1 MSMTTDFWGDR
12 HAQGTINKSTI
23 DAATPASFQP
33 VTPSSRLG
41 TFLQTLFTTMAGNAE
56 PKVWQTTSR
65 NGVMIWNVYDP
76 TTKESTSFATEADVR
91 SWLEQRYSQ

>member
-12 HAQGTINKSTI
+12 HSQSTVN
-23 DAATPASFQP
+23 APASSQP
-33 VTPSSRLG
+33 VKPSSRFG
-41 TFLQTLFTTMAGNAE
+41 MFLQTLFTTMVGDAE
-56 PKVWQTTSR
+56 PKIWQMTSR

-91 SWLEQRYSQ
+91 SWLEQRYSH